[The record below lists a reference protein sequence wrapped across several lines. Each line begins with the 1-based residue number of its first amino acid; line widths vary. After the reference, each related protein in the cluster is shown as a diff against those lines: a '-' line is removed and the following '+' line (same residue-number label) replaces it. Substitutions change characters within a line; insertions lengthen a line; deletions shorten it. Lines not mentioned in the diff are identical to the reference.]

1 MDDLAPVIEQIG
13 ALSDKTEAGRWQI
26 AEAIFDAFD
35 ELPHHTQ
42 GLLQGLCTRLKYS
55 PTQIY
60 NYSHAKEMQKYIN
73 SFANAPKLSVSHYA
87 RIYDLQIKYDIMYR
101 ECSEYL
107 KLAEEEGWSVQKL
120 AQEVSGNHEP
130 DPDDKYKKKRERFV
144 KLMRSLWNDPQFH
157 EEGTEESRKA
167 YYQVLKEMETI

>member
-1 MDDLAPVIEQIG
+1 MTNDLAPVIEQI
-13 ALSDKTEAGRWQI
+13 ALIASKAEVDRWEL
-26 AEAIFDAFD
+26 AEAIYTAFE

-55 PTQIY
+55 PTNVY
-60 NYSHAKEMQKYIN
+60 NYKKAWVLGSYLHHSI
-73 SFANAPKLSVSHYA
+73 SLSVSHFA
-87 RIYDLQIKYDIMYR
+87 KMSDLAMLYNLGINGVI
-101 ECSEYL
+101 EYMTT
-107 KLAEEEGWSVQKL
+107 AESEGWSVQKL

-130 DPDDKYKKKRERFV
+130 DPDGKYRKKFSRFV

-167 YYQVLKEMETI
+167 YYQVLKGLEKI